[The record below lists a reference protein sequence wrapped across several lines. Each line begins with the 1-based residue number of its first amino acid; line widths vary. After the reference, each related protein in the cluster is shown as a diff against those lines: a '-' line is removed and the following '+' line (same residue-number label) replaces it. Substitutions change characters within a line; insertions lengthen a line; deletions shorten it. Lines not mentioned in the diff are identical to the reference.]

1 MRSLCAFCELG
12 KICLVMRVIQDI
24 SDSYT
29 LDKLQ
34 KYLEVSETPI
44 RSGFSFLW
52 RREDLV
58 ISSYHEVTSEE
69 HKPIEIE

>member
-1 MRSLCAFCELG
+1 MSRDARKTRNLRKQILNE
-12 KICLVMRVIQDI
+12 
-24 SDSYT
+24 
-29 LDKLQ
+29 LQ

-58 ISSYHEVTSEE
+58 ISSYPEVSTTALNEE
-69 HKPIEIE
+69 AAKR